1 MEPLCDVNQ
10 RKFDRQVMTINKIF
24 VQCITYVIDN
34 KVGKL
39 QSTTKF

>member
-1 MEPLCDVNQ
+1 MEPWCDGNQ
-10 RKFDRQVMTINKIF
+10 KKFDRQVMNINQNF
-24 VQCITYVIDN
+24 VQCIAYVIDN